1 MIYPVVIMFQGARAC
16 FLRDI
21 PFSCI
26 YFPSYAHMK
35 AKLADENGYNSPVSC
50 LLAGSIAGIPAA
62 SLVTPADVIKT
73 RLQVGLQLIFKQLI
87 VINLLCVRFI
97 HTISFIKPW

>member
-1 MIYPVVIMFQGARAC
+1 
-16 FLRDI
+16 
-21 PFSCI
+21 
-26 YFPSYAHMK
+26 MK

-73 RLQVGLQLIFKQLI
+73 RLQVSLQLIFEVCFKERSTMLGEELWERYI
-87 VINLLCVRFI
+87 
-97 HTISFIKPW
+97 